1 MSGFFDPFA
10 GGAGTGSGGGGSGT
24 SNYNDLQNKPSINGS
39 VLKGNKTSAQL
50 GL

>member
-1 MSGFFDPFA
+1 MSDFFDPFA
-10 GGAGTGSGGGGSGT
+10 GGAGTGGGGGSGT
-24 SNYNDLQNKPSINGS
+24 SNYEDLQNKPSINGS